1 MENTY
6 KFDLV
11 QVFTSDIK
19 LDSTNDKL
27 VKSIEFSIIGYKEDQ
42 NTFIIEEVE
51 IPNVSNNLIPYNK
64 LDKDTMLNWVIEF
77 LGDKK
82 IAQIKA
88 ELDKELDKMV
98 NHFNQFKDSNQEDL
112 IKATL
117 PPYVNQEIPK
127 GAISLLPKE
136 ITEAIL
142 LK

>member
-51 IPNVSNNLIPYNK
+51 IPNVSSNLIPYNK

-82 IAQIKA
+82 IAQMKA

-98 NHFNQFKDSNQEDL
+98 NHFNQFKDSNQEEL
-112 IKATL
+112 IKPTL

-127 GAISLLPKE
+127 GAISLLPKQ

>member
-1 MENTY
+1 M
-6 KFDLV
+6 
-11 QVFTSDIK
+11 SR
-19 LDSTNDKL
+19 
-27 VKSIEFSIIGYKEDQ
+27 
-42 NTFIIEEVE
+42 
-51 IPNVSNNLIPYNK
+51 NLIPYNN

-82 IAQIKA
+82 IAQMKA